1 MAAVVA
7 TIHRCL
13 NRDFLGGERRVL
25 SMFGGGGRSLTA
37 WFFTCTFKNRTFK
50 NCVIGSIAT
59 KEHF

>member
-1 MAAVVA
+1 MTEVAA

-13 NRDFLGGERRVL
+13 NRNFLGGERHLL
-25 SMFGGGGRSLTA
+25 SMFGGGVRSFTA
-37 WFFTCTFKNRTFK
+37 CFFTCTFK

>member
-1 MAAVVA
+1 MTEVAA

-13 NRDFLGGERRVL
+13 NRNFLGGERRLL
-25 SMFGGGGRSLTA
+25 SMFGGGVRSFPLG
-37 WFFTCTFKNRTFK
+37 FFSCTFKNRTFK